1 MLSFLF
7 NTALRMLLLA
17 AAIYVT
23 FFVPLGEHTLY
34 KHAVRIGGTAEA
46 QELWGTVKTACSGVT
61 QALSDAVG
69 NRASAQAD
77 EPAAD

>member
-23 FFVPLGEHTLY
+23 FFVPIGEHTLY

-46 QELWGTVKTACSGVT
+46 QELWGSVKTACSGAT
-61 QALSDAVG
+61 QAVSDVVG